1 MKIAIDCLGGDNSP
15 RANVEGAIRALEAH
29 YDLSVVLVGDEA
41 AINAELDALS
51 ASRDRI
57 EIIHAPDV
65 ITGEDKPTDAIRL
78 KPDSSMIRSIRL
90 LREDADV
97 AALVSVGAT
106 GALVAS
112 ATLRIGRIRGIRRP
126 AFCPLMPTVK
136 GGIVGVCDS
145 GANVDIIPEQLRE
158 FALLGSAYL
167 ECVYGI
173 ERPRVALLNI
183 GTESEKGDELRRAAY
198 AMLSETPEVN
208 FVGNMESR
216 DLLTG
221 KYDLVVCDGFAG
233 NVLVKSTEGTALELL
248 KMIKGRIM
256 SKTRYK
262 LGAAMM
268 KDMFAELK
276 DFMNYQN
283 YGGSVL
289 LGATKTVVKGHGASD
304 AKAVAVCVDQAYRMA
319 SSDMNEKIAAGLA
332 AFAEREKSK
341 QEMKENV

>member
-1 MKIAIDCLGGDNSP
+1 MKIAIDCHGGDNSP
-15 RANVEGAIRALEAH
+15 GANVAGAIRALEAH
-29 YDLSVVLVGDEA
+29 ADLSVVLVGDEA
-41 AINAELDALS
+41 AINAELDKLA
-51 ASRDRI
+51 APRDRV

-78 KPDSSMIRSIRL
+78 KPDSSMIRGIRL
-90 LREDADV
+90 LREEADV

-112 ATLRIGRIRGIRRP
+112 PTLRIGRIRGIRRP

-136 GGIVGVCDS
+136 GGVVGVCDS

-158 FALLGSAYL
+158 FALLGSTYL

-173 ERPRVALLNI
+173 ERPKVALLNI
-183 GTESEKGDELRRAAY
+183 GTESEKGDELRRTAY
-198 AMLSETPEVN
+198 AMLSGTPEVN

-233 NVLVKSTEGTALELL
+233 NVLVKSTEGTALELM
-248 KMIKGRIM
+248 KMIKRNIY

-262 LGAAMM
+262 LGAALM
-268 KDMFAELK
+268 KDMFSDLK

-304 AKAVAVCVDQAYRMA
+304 AKALAVCVDQAYRMA

-332 AFAEREKSK
+332 AFAERENQKKETS
-341 QEMKENV
+341 ENV